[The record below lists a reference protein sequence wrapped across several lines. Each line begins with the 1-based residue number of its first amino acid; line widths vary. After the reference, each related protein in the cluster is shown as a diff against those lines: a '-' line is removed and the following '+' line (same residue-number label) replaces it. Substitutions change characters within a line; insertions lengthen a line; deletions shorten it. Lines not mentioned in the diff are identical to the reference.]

1 MVLFRL
7 FDRAVGVISTSLL
20 ARLLVPA
27 DFGLVAMAMSVIALI
42 DLATSFGFEVALIQ
56 KPDPRRELFDTAWTL
71 NVLMAT
77 GGAIATVLL
86 AYPTALFYGDDRLLP
101 VMLVIGASWLISGF
115 ENIGIVNFRREMN
128 FAAEFRLM
136 ASKRMVAF
144 VITVACAL
152 VFRSY
157 WALVIGSAAGRIAGV
172 MLSYGMQSFRPR
184 PSLTCA
190 RELFSFSGW
199 ILANNIA
206 GVLLSRVPHFIVG
219 KVYGAQALGS
229 YSVGA
234 EISQLAHTEL
244 VAPINRA
251 LFPGFA
257 RLAGDP
263 QAFRRICVDAT
274 AAVFSIVL
282 PVTVGMVALAE
293 SFVLV
298 LLGPNWSATVP
309 LIQVLAFAG
318 AVSALTSNNFA
329 AYLALGRPN
338 LLTITLVTRLVVFVA
353 MVLTLGRNHGVI
365 GIVQSELVSAIAAFA
380 VSLPMLMI
388 VMQLKLR
395 DYVAALWRPLL
406 ASALMGVAL
415 SEFSTLLP
423 ADGKFATAM
432 LHLLA
437 GIVMGAVVYL
447 VASGLLWWLSG
458 RPPSIEGMIV
468 RKVRE
473 AFRGVTATPEEAD

>member
-1 MVLFRL
+1 
-7 FDRAVGVISTSLL
+7 
-20 ARLLVPA
+20 
-27 DFGLVAMAMSVIALI
+27 
-42 DLATSFGFEVALIQ
+42 
-56 KPDPRRELFDTAWTL
+56 
-71 NVLMAT
+71 
-77 GGAIATVLL
+77 
-86 AYPTALFYGDDRLLP
+86 
-101 VMLVIGASWLISGF
+101 
-115 ENIGIVNFRREMN
+115 
-128 FAAEFRLM
+128 
-136 ASKRMVAF
+136 MVAF

-184 PSLTCA
+184 PSLACA

-219 KVYGAQALGS
+219 RVYGAQALGS

-388 VMQLKLR
+388 VMQLRLR
-395 DYVAALWRPLL
+395 DYIAGLWRPLL
-406 ASALMGVAL
+406 ASVLMGVAL

-423 ADGKFATAM
+423 ADGEFATAM
-432 LHLLA
+432 LHLLKRL
-437 GIVMGAVVYL
+437 AVVAQR
-447 VASGLLWWLSG
+447 ASSEHRRDD
-458 RPPSIEGMIV
+458 RP
-468 RKVRE
+468 E
-473 AFRGVTATPEEAD
+473 AA